1 MTSWILA
8 ELPVPRDLPLP
19 LPLNEVTLKS
29 LLVPLFL
36 LHIVFVNL
44 MVGGSILTAV
54 YELLGV
60 KRPHYDR
67 LAWHI
72 AATVTVNQSLAIV
85 LGIGPLLAITLV
97 YAVQFTS
104 ANASTGHAWVLII
117 PLTTLAFLATYLHKF
132 TWNRWN
138 TGVAKGLHIVLGM
151 LATLLFLAIPWIFL
165 ANVHLMQY
173 PEHWYDIHD
182 FWSSLRI
189 DNYSVCFRYLHFV
202 AACLCVTALFLCV
215 WLTRSQRAIAALPNE
230 FTKGS
235 IRRHFYK
242 LAFYVSLI
250 QFVVGPITLAVMPPA
265 GRDITVVAIFMV
277 GACLAV
283 CLVWALWLETVASDE
298 KVGRMW
304 VPIFFVFQLVAYS
317 MGAGRQM
324 SREVALADDIEKIK
338 IHTDEY
344 EAKVYVANM
353 RRQAGLSAEPD
364 GKELFRTI
372 CAACHLP
379 DKVVAAPSAQEIIK
393 LYAGKPDDIVAWA
406 SKPARKRPQFSPMP
420 AMASLGEKKLRMI
433 AEFMATHDPNDVA
446 SLGQPIPK
454 DAMQFLSPSDQVAK
468 VLARQGDANSG
479 KDLFVS
485 KACISCHVFGQVEL
499 RRAPDLTGIRNQQ
512 NREVLLESILNPS
525 KQFAKGYQ
533 PVMILTTEG
542 QAING
547 LLVSENDDEL
557 VFRQAD
563 GQVITMSTEDIEASK
578 PTTQSP
584 MPIGLVDALTPQQVA
599 DLLAYLQSL

>member
-1 MTSWILA
+1 MTDWILA
-8 ELPVPRDLPLP
+8 ELPVPRELPLP

-44 MVGGSILTAV
+44 MVGGSILTAC
-54 YELLGV
+54 YELIGL
-60 KRPHYDR
+60 KRPRYDR
-67 LAWHI
+67 LAQHI
-72 AATVTVNQSLAIV
+72 AATVTVNQSLAV
-85 LGIGPLLAITLV
+85 LLGLGPLLAITLV

-117 PLTTLAFLATYLHKF
+117 PLTTLAFLATYLHLF

-138 TGVAKGLHIVLGM
+138 TGVAKGVHVILGM
-151 LATLLFLAIPWIFL
+151 SATLLFLVIPWIFL
-165 ANVHLMQY
+165 VNVHLMQY
-173 PEHWYDIHD
+173 PEHWYDIHG
-182 FWSSLRI
+182 FWALLRI
-189 DNYSVCFRYLHFV
+189 DSYSICFRYFQFV

-215 WLTRSQRAIAALPNE
+215 WMTRSHRAIAALPTE
-230 FTKGS
+230 FTKS
-235 IRRHFYK
+235 SVRRHFYK
-242 LAFYVSLI
+242 LAFYTSLT
-250 QFVVGPITLAVMPPA
+250 QFIVGPIILAVMPA
-265 GRDITVVAIFMV
+265 TGRDATVVAIFMV
-277 GACLAV
+277 CGFLSACLV
-283 CLVWALWLETVASDE
+283 CALWLETIASDE
-298 KVGRMW
+298 KIGRLW
-304 VPIFFVFQLVAYS
+304 VPIFFVFQLLAYS

-344 EAKVYVANM
+344 EAKVYVAGM
-353 RRQAGLSAEPD
+353 RRKAGLSAEAD
-364 GKELFRTI
+364 GQELFRTI

-406 SKPARKRPQFSPMP
+406 TKPARKRPQFSPMP

-446 SLGQPIPK
+446 ALGQPIPK
-454 DAMQFLSPSDQVAK
+454 DAMQFLSLSDQVAE
-468 VLARQGDANSG
+468 VLSRQGDVNSG

-485 KACISCHVFGQVEL
+485 KACISCHVFGQVEM
-499 RRAPDLTGIRNQQ
+499 RRAPDLTGIRHQQ

-533 PVMILTTEG
+533 PIMILTTEG

-563 GQVITMSTEDIEASK
+563 GQVITMSTDDIEASK

-584 MPIGLVDALTPQQVA
+584 MPVGLVDALTPQQVA